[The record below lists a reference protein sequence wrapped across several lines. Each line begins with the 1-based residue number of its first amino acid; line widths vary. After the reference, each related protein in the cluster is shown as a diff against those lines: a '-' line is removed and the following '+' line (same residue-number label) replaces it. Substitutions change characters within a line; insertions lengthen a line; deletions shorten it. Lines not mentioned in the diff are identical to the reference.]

1 MASKSFKTFQINQNE
16 VSSNESRRFA
26 SHFLFRIY
34 QSSNEFIQF
43 ISLYPYFIY
52 SSDIYFAELDT
63 AGDRHIIERILIGG
77 LKKGKSP
84 GKILGNE
91 LNPTHDFG
99 QIQRPY

>member
-77 LKKGKSP
+77 LKSP

>member
-26 SHFLFRIY
+26 SHFFFRIY

-63 AGDRHIIERILIGG
+63 TGDRHIIKRILIGG
-77 LKKGKSP
+77 LKSP
-84 GKILGNE
+84 EKVLGNG

-99 QIQRPY
+99 